1 MNVNGHGKGQVRGF
15 VINWLMELSS
25 LEEDMGPYVVGWHGQ
40 QTKRN

>member
-25 LEEDMGPYVVGWHGQ
+25 LEEDMGPYDLRGSWFCC
-40 QTKRN
+40 